1 MITHYS
7 FGSLTYKEKTYTR
20 DLIILLSPK
29 EEKILANWWRKEGHY
44 LQVEDLEEV
53 FSFNPKYLIVGTG
66 ASGVMRIDPKVK
78 ERAQALGIIFEA
90 YPTEKAVKRFNEL
103 IREGAPLAGAFHLTC

>member
-7 FGSLTYKEKTYTR
+7 FGRLIYKNQTYTR
-20 DLIILLSPK
+20 DLIILTSPS
-29 EEKILANWWRKEGHY
+29 EERILPNWWRKEGHL

-53 FSFNPKYLIVGTG
+53 FAFKPQYLIVGTG
-66 ASGVMRIDPKVK
+66 ASGVMRVDEKVR
-78 ERAQALGIIFEA
+78 ERAKALGIILEA

-103 IREGAPLAGAFHLTC
+103 FEQKVSLAGAFHLTC

>member
-7 FGSLTYKEKTYTR
+7 FGRLTYKNQTYTR
-20 DLIILLSPK
+20 DLIILISPS
-29 EEKILANWWRKEGHY
+29 EEKIFSNWWRKEGHL

-53 FSFNPKYLIVGTG
+53 FTFKPQYLIVGTG
-66 ASGVMRIDPKVK
+66 ASGVMRVDEKVREK
-78 ERAQALGIIFEA
+78 AKALGIILEA

-103 IREGAPLAGAFHLTC
+103 LEQKVSLAGAFHLTC

>member
-7 FGSLTYKEKTYTR
+7 FGTLTYKGKSYTK
-20 DLIILLSPK
+20 DLIILISSK
-29 EEKILANWWRKEGHY
+29 EERVLANWWRKEGHY

-53 FSFNPKYLIVGTG
+53 FSFKPKYLIVGTG

-78 ERAQALGIIFEA
+78 EKAEVLNIIFEA

-103 IREGAPLAGAFHLTC
+103 LSEGVSLAGAFHLTC

>member
-7 FGSLTYKEKTYTR
+7 FGRLTYKNQTYTR
-20 DLIILLSPK
+20 DIIILISPS
-29 EEKILANWWRKEGHY
+29 EEKIFPNWWRKEGHL

-53 FSFNPKYLIVGTG
+53 FAFKPQYLIVGTG
-66 ASGVMRIDPKVK
+66 ASGVMRVDEKVR
-78 ERAQALGIIFEA
+78 ERAKALGIILEA

-103 IREGAPLAGAFHLTC
+103 LEQKVPLAGAFHLTC